1 MVFYDHWLWS
11 ACVQRRL
18 VAGRAGRSAALP
30 AAKAFQQNERKLKVP
45 PPRTVVFQ
53 SQNCKIL
60 QITNSLPSRYECFVC
75 GVDRTT
81 LDDFA
86 ISKEDHE
93 TYEHNK
99 WNYLMYLHHI
109 TNKASDVAPLTGVAA
124 YVAACT
130 AIGEHDWLPLNTS
143 FKLEQLVKDNEK
155 RTNINH
161 DLRPIYDALLAT
173 QDMVKK
179 FKVPLPYLKTQS
191 EVKQRKTKISH
202 RSRGSRMILP
212 PSSSLP
218 SRANLHVPRPA
229 RPAAASVE

>member
-1 MVFYDHWLWS
+1 M
-11 ACVQRRL
+11 
-18 VAGRAGRSAALP
+18 
-30 AAKAFQQNERKLKVP
+30 
-45 PPRTVVFQ
+45 VFQ

-179 FKVPLPYLKTQS
+179 FKVPLPYFKKHNLRSSKG
-191 EVKQRKTKISH
+191 KQKFHTGREAQ
-202 RSRGSRMILP
+202 G
-212 PSSSLP
+212 
-218 SRANLHVPRPA
+218 
-229 RPAAASVE
+229 